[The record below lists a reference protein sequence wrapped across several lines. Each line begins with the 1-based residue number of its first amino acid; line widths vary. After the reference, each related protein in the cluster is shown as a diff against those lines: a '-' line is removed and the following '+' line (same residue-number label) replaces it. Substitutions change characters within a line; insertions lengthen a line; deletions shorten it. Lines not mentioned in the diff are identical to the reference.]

1 MDIVAYLFLSFQI
14 RAKEMHP
21 LILFDFPYSL
31 TSLKIAIR
39 NKVSKIRV
47 VSFDADGTLVTP
59 DFSQAVWYEGVP
71 SLYARKNGLGF
82 REAKAFIEK
91 EYQAVGDCRIE
102 WYDIKYWLQRFG
114 LGNCHQR
121 LLEDYRHT
129 VSCYPDVKQALSS
142 LRKDYTLIV
151 VSCSTR
157 EFLPYLL
164 DGLEGYFAR
173 VFSTVSDYGQIKT
186 PQFFL
191 EVCRQMGVSP
201 QEMAHVGDLW
211 EQDFLV
217 PREAGIKAF
226 HLDRRDKRK
235 GEGSLKSLAEL
246 ELKLRGL

>member
-1 MDIVAYLFLSFQI
+1 M
-14 RAKEMHP
+14 
-21 LILFDFPYSL
+21 
-31 TSLKIAIR
+31 
-39 NKVSKIRV
+39 SKIKV

-71 SLYARKNGLGF
+71 SLYARKNGISF

-91 EYQAVGDCRIE
+91 EYQVVGDQRIE
-102 WYDIKYWLQRFG
+102 LYDIRYWLKRFG
-114 LGNCHQR
+114 LDGSHGQI
-121 LLEDYRHT
+121 LENYRHT

-142 LRKDYTLIV
+142 LRKNYTLIV

-164 DGLEGYFAR
+164 DGMEGYFAR
-173 VFSTVSDYGQIKT
+173 VFSTVSDYSQIKT

-191 EVCRQMGVSP
+191 EICRQMCVSP

-217 PREAGIKAF
+217 PKEAGIRAF
-226 HLDRRDKRK
+226 HLDRR
-235 GEGSLKSLAEL
+235 GEGKERSSLKSLAEL
-246 ELKLRGL
+246 ETRLLGR

>member
-1 MDIVAYLFLSFQI
+1 MSRI
-14 RAKEMHP
+14 K
-21 LILFDFPYSL
+21 
-31 TSLKIAIR
+31 
-39 NKVSKIRV
+39 V

-59 DFSQAVWYEGVP
+59 EFSQAVWYEGVP
-71 SLYARKNGLGF
+71 SLYARKNGLSF
-82 REAKAFIEK
+82 KEAKAFVEK
-91 EYQAVGDCRIE
+91 EYQVVGDCRVE

-114 LGNCHQR
+114 LGPPLGGHQQ

-151 VSCSTR
+151 ISCSTR

-164 DGLEGYFAR
+164 DGIEGYFAR
-173 VFSTVSDYGQIKT
+173 VFSSVSDYSQIKT
-186 PQFFL
+186 PEFFL

-217 PREAGIKAF
+217 PKEAGIKAF
-226 HLDRRDKRK
+226 HLDRRGERK
-235 GEGSLKSLAEL
+235 DGRSLRSLADL
-246 ELKLRGL
+246 EIRLQEK